1 MATPITSSRTAPPPG
16 PLTGRARYRDVL
28 GAGEFRAIFAANIV
42 SMLGSVVAAV
52 ALTVLVYQQTRSPAL
67 AASVMA
73 LSFLPYLIGGA
84 LLGAAADRLPPRRVL
99 VACDLACAVLIGCMA
114 IPGMPLLA
122 MLALLF
128 GTGLISAV
136 YQGVR
141 AAVLPDLLP
150 PGSPY
155 VLGRALMRM
164 VAQSAQIAG
173 YGAGGL
179 LLAILS
185 PRGALLA
192 DALSFAASSLVLR
205 FGLAR
210 RPARTARRGSMA
222 GDSLAG
228 LRQALAH
235 RPTRRILLFG
245 WLVPACAIAPEAM
258 AAPYATHI
266 GQPARVAGFLLMGI
280 PIGTVAADIVA
291 ARLLPA
297 RLQRRI
303 IVPAALLACVPLA
316 AFATSPGLAL
326 ALGLLVLAGLGNAWT
341 AGIDGLLIDTAPPAL
356 RNRAL
361 ALGGA
366 GIMFIQGAG
375 FALWGIAGQYIPLT
389 AVIPLAA
396 AAGAIAVVTLRP
408 HRSPRRPGQP
418 RDQASGRAVGGIGAG
433 SAVVPMR
440 QASAAAAADR
450 PSAIAQTISDWPRPM
465 SPATNTPGTDVA

>member
-1 MATPITSSRTAPPPG
+1 MATLTAGSRTSHHPG
-16 PLTGRARYRDVL
+16 SSTGRARYRDVL
-28 GAGEFRAIFAANIV
+28 GAAEFRAIFAANIV
-42 SMLGSVVAAV
+42 SMLGNVVAAV

-99 VACDLACAVLIGCMA
+99 VACDLACAVLIGCMV

-122 MLALLF
+122 LLALLF
-128 GTGLISAV
+128 GTGLIAAV

-141 AAVLPDLLP
+141 SAVLPELLP

-179 LLAILS
+179 LLAILP
-185 PRGALLA
+185 PRGALLT

-205 FGLAR
+205 FGIAR
-210 RPARTARRGSMA
+210 RPARTTRHGSMA

-228 LRQALAH
+228 LRHALADP
-235 RPTRRILLFG
+235 PTRRILLFG
-245 WLVPACAIAPEAM
+245 WLVPACAIAPEAL

-266 GQPARVAGFLLMGI
+266 GQPVRAAGFLLMGI
-280 PIGTVAADIVA
+280 PIGTVAADVIA
-291 ARLLPA
+291 ARLLPS

-303 IVPAALLACVPLA
+303 IVPAALLTCAALA
-316 AFATSPGLAL
+316 AFATSPGLGPAM
-326 ALGLLVLAGLGNAWT
+326 GLLVLAGLGNAWT
-341 AGIDGLLIDTAPPAL
+341 AGIDGLLIDTAPPGL

-361 ALGGA
+361 ALSGA

-389 AVIPLAA
+389 AIIPLAA
-396 AAGAIAVVTLRP
+396 AAGVITVVTLQP
-408 HRSPRRPGQP
+408 SRSLRPRRYFRRRAAACATGGSGT
-418 RDQASGRAVGGIGAG
+418 SGRSGRGAE
-433 SAVVPMR
+433 V
-440 QASAAAAADR
+440 ADC
-450 PSAIAQTISDWPRPM
+450 
-465 SPATNTPGTDVA
+465 